1 MVDII
6 NDILGITGYDYLV
19 IWISCVI
26 LTISIYCLFK
36 VLLTILLRVGG
47 YD

>member
-1 MVDII
+1 MLETIQ
-6 NDILGITGYDYLV
+6 NILGITGYEYLV
-19 IWISCVI
+19 IWVCVVI
-26 LTISIYCLFK
+26 LTISIYCMFK